1 MSDPRP
7 LDRPCSNGTVQLI
20 EERVM
25 SKLKVCSFGISID
38 GFGAGPAQ
46 SLENPLGRGGTG
58 LHQWAF
64 PTRTFQRMFGNED
77 GTTGT
82 DDDYAAR
89 GFENIGAWIMGRNMF
104 GPLRGSWPDESWR
117 GWWGNNPPY
126 HTPVFVLTHHAR
138 APLVMEG
145 GTTFHFVTDGI
156 QAALERAT
164 EAANGKD
171 IRVGGG
177 VATIRQYL
185 RAGLI
190 DEMHLAISP
199 VLLGS
204 GEHLF
209 EGIDL
214 LQLGYQCSKHV
225 STPNA
230 THVVLSRG
238 RS

>member
-1 MSDPRP
+1 MEG
-7 LDRPCSNGTVQLI
+7 LV
-20 EERVM
+20 
-25 SKLKVCSFGISID
+25 
-38 GFGAGPAQ
+38 
-46 SLENPLGRGGTG
+46 GG
-58 LHQWAF
+58 
-64 PTRTFQRMFGNED
+64 
-77 GTTGT
+77 
-82 DDDYAAR
+82 
-89 GFENIGAWIMGRNMF
+89 
-104 GPLRGSWPDESWR
+104 
-117 GWWGNNPPY
+117 NPPY
-126 HTPVFVLTHHAR
+126 HAPTFVLTHYER
-138 APLVMEG
+138 EPIVMEG

-214 LQLGYQCSKHV
+214 LQLGYQCSEHV